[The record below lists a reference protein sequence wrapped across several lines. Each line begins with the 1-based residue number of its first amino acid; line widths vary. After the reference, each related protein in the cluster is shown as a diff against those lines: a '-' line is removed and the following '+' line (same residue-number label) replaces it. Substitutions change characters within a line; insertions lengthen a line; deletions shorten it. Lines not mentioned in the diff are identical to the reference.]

1 MDLFG
6 LDSDIMYTRLCG
18 LGEERS
24 LVYSRD
30 ADEQEAERNWAKE
43 LEDEVEQPRHIGLR
57 VLQVYC

>member
-1 MDLFG
+1 
-6 LDSDIMYTRLCG
+6 MYTRLCG

-43 LEDEVEQPRHIGLR
+43 LEDEVEQPRHIR
-57 VLQVYC
+57 VLQAHC